1 MGRETRPPT
10 NDNAETVRE
19 LALREA
25 RTPSSQSVHIKK
37 GLRLDCGAMLP
48 EVVVAYEQYGE
59 LNEERTN
66 AILVCQALTGDQY
79 AASQHP
85 VTGKPGWWLTMIGP
99 GKALDTDRYCVI
111 CPNVLGSC
119 LGSTGPL
126 SINPDTGR
134 AYGLDLPVIT
144 IRDMV
149 NAQKLLVEELGID
162 TLFAVVGG
170 SMGGMQVLQWVA
182 SYPDQVF
189 AAVPIATGARHSPQ
203 NIAFHEVGRQAI
215 MADPNWSGGNYADQG
230 LVPSKG
236 LGVARMAAHITYLS
250 EEGLQR
256 KFGRNLQ
263 DKEEVGFTFGTDFQI
278 ESYLQHQGMTFV
290 DRFDA
295 NSYLYVTRAMDYFDL
310 ASDYDGVLGKAFMGT
325 KTRFCLV
332 SFSSDWLFPTEESR
346 SVVHALNAAGAGVSF
361 VEIQTDKGHD
371 SFLLDM
377 PEMFETV
384 DGFLQSAA
392 RARGI

>member
-1 MGRETRPPT
+1 
-10 NDNAETVRE
+10 
-19 LALREA
+19 
-25 RTPSSQSVHIKK
+25 
-37 GLRLDCGAMLP
+37 
-48 EVVVAYEQYGE
+48 
-59 LNEERTN
+59 
-66 AILVCQALTGDQY
+66 
-79 AASQHP
+79 
-85 VTGKPGWWLTMIGP
+85 
-99 GKALDTDRYCVI
+99 
-111 CPNVLGSC
+111 
-119 LGSTGPL
+119 
-126 SINPDTGR
+126 
-134 AYGLDLPVIT
+134 
-144 IRDMV
+144 
-149 NAQKLLVEELGID
+149 
-162 TLFAVVGG
+162 
-170 SMGGMQVLQWVA
+170 
-182 SYPDQVF
+182 
-189 AAVPIATGARHSPQ
+189 
-203 NIAFHEVGRQAI
+203 
-215 MADPNWSGGNYADQG
+215 MADPNWSGGNYTDHG

-278 ESYLQHQGMTFV
+278 ESYLQHQGLTFV

-371 SFLLDM
+371 SFLPVSYTHLTL
-377 PEMFETV
+377 PTTPYV
-384 DGFLQSAA
+384 
-392 RARGI
+392 